1 MIIDGL
7 LIIEDFWMYFSTFV
21 SISMR
26 RQEEMDRFFP
36 EEENMESMIW
46 RGLFYTML
54 GLGALATTVA
64 VVRWTTS
71 RNYI

>member
-1 MIIDGL
+1 
-7 LIIEDFWMYFSTFV
+7 MYFSTFV

-64 VVRWTTS
+64 VVR
-71 RNYI
+71 